1 MKLNISVSAKQ
12 LTEEQPSRCRPS
24 LITSLYRVWRFP
36 ATPHSPLII
45 TLGWSLASVE
55 LRTRGSWSMEL
66 GAGTQ
71 EILKC
76 FYTASPIFGDGR
88 HCWTGLRSSGTPSA
102 GLRIHTDTNCCH
114 WWSLGDMTR
123 IQAGK
128 YLEIMYSTN
137 NIPVTLVLVCREAG
151 NGRALVGRVF

>member
-1 MKLNISVSAKQ
+1 MLIANH
-12 LTEEQPSRCRPS
+12 QPRLPNLLLRT
-24 LITSLYRVWRFP
+24 LRIP
-36 ATPHSPLII
+36 ASPHSPLII
-45 TLGWSLASVE
+45 TLGCGFCGAEDPGQL
-55 LRTRGSWSMEL
+55 EL

-88 HCWTGLRSSGTPSA
+88 HCWTALRSSETSAA

-137 NIPVTLVLVCREAG
+137 NIPVILVLVCRKAG